1 MCAFMSP
8 RDTFIPYCR
17 PDITDLEIG
26 AVVDSMR
33 NGWLTTGPKV
43 REFELAFAE
52 ASGVKHAI
60 AVNSCTAALHIGLL
74 AAGVQPGDDVVMPA
88 LTFVAGAQCTLEIG
102 ATPVFCDVDAETL
115 TADVEQ
121 FERVMTPRTKAI
133 IAMPYGGRPMNV
145 KRLAAFARERG
156 VVLIEDA
163 AHAVGML
170 DDGEWAGTHST
181 LAAYSF
187 YATKNLTT
195 AEGGVLLTNDD
206 AIMERVRVLS
216 LHGMDRDAWKRYT
229 AKGSWQY
236 DVREPGFKYNM
247 PDIAAA
253 IGIAQLQRL
262 PEMQERR
269 DAIAARYRQ
278 AFADVP
284 GLALQKPLA
293 APRDRHSWCMFVVQI
308 DARAAGIDRDAFI
321 EALKTRNVGT
331 SVHYIPTHHFS
342 GYRRFASHYLSVTD
356 RISRLIVS
364 LPLYP
369 TLSDEEVEYVIFAV
383 KSVII
388 GEKQPAGTLAS

>member
-1 MCAFMSP
+1 MP
-8 RDTFIPYCR
+8 ETFIPYCR
-17 PDITDLEIG
+17 PDMSDEEIA
-26 AVVDSMR
+26 AVVECMR

-43 REFELAFAE
+43 REFEQAFAQ

-74 AAGVQPGDDVVMPA
+74 AAGVRPGDEVVMPA

-102 ATPVFCDVDAETL
+102 ATPVFCDVDEETL
-115 TADVEQ
+115 TADVEH
-121 FERVMTPRTKAI
+121 FEQAVTPKTKAI

-156 VVLIEDA
+156 LALIEDA
-163 AHAVGML
+163 AHAAGML

-206 AIMERVRVLS
+206 EVMERVRVLS

-253 IGIAQLQRL
+253 MGIVQLRRL
-262 PEMQERR
+262 SAMQERR
-269 DAIAARYRQ
+269 DEIAARYIE
-278 AFADVP
+278 AFAGVP
-284 GLALQKPLA
+284 GLACQKPA
-293 APRDRHSWCMFVVQI
+293 QGERDRHSWCMFVVRI
-308 DARAAGIDRDAFI
+308 DPQAAGIERDEFI
-321 EALKTRNVGT
+321 EALKAANVGT
-331 SVHYIPTHHFS
+331 SVHYIPTHRFS
-342 GYRRFASHYLSVTD
+342 AYRHLASDRLATTD
-356 RISRLIVS
+356 RVWRLIVS

-369 TLSDEEVEYVIFAV
+369 TMSDDEVEYVISTV

-388 GEKQPAGTLAS
+388 ARKQAAVTLAS